1 MNSLVRI
8 IKKSIAMNKLLVFLM
23 LLCSFSAVAQQ
34 TKVYNDPNA
43 KKRDISGNFTKI
55 SVSSG
60 IELFLTQSN
69 ETSLAISVSDDKYEP
84 RFKTEVIDGVLKLYY
99 DNKGITWKNDKHA
112 KLKAYL
118 SCNSLQ
124 GINGSAGAKLVIANE
139 FSFSDLA
146 LSFSSGAL
154 MNGKLQA
161 RSVTAS
167 VSSGAEIIATGV
179 ATKLTVTATSG
190 AAFKGYDLM
199 TEYCTASANSGASVK
214 IDVQKELT
222 ASANS
227 GGDIRYKGNATI
239 TKVNVNSGGSVKPG
253 K

>member
-1 MNSLVRI
+1 
-8 IKKSIAMNKLLVFLM
+8 MNKLLAFLM
-23 LLCSFSAVAQQ
+23 LLGSFTVNAQQ

-43 KKRDISGNFTKI
+43 KPRTISGSFTKI

-60 IELFLTQSN
+60 IELFLTQGN

-84 RFKTEVIDGVLKLYY
+84 RFRTEVVDGVLKLYY

-118 SCNSLQ
+118 SCNSLEA
-124 GINGSAGAKLVIANE
+124 ITGSAGSKLEIANE
-139 FSFSDLA
+139 FSFNDLS

-167 VSSGAEIIATGV
+167 VSSGAEINSTGV
-179 ATKLTVTATSG
+179 ATKLTVSASSG
-190 AAFKGYDLM
+190 AAFKGYELM
-199 TEYCTASANSGASVK
+199 TEYCTASANSG
-214 IDVQKELT
+214 
-222 ASANS
+222 
-227 GGDIRYKGNATI
+227 
-239 TKVNVNSGGSVKPG
+239 
-253 K
+253 